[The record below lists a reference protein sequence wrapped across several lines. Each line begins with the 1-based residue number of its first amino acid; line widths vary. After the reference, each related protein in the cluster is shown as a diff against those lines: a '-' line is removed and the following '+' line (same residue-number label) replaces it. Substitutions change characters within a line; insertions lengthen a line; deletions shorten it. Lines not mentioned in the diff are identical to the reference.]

1 MDEKQQ
7 QEFAVLAKTSYDN
20 YYNKDVEKE
29 LRQYGLEDKVLSRT
43 RDSLVLERPN
53 KQIVI
58 SYRGTN
64 PKDVRDLVDDFGII
78 IGGNRVHPLL
88 GNRFKAADKV
98 YQEVKTKYPGQEIIT
113 TGHSLGGQSALYV
126 SRKNDSQAI
135 VFNPGASI
143 FDLGTDLVC
152 RVGNTCDE
160 NKKSIIYTTGKDPL
174 SILGTFGKE
183 KVITVKTPLLP
194 KDLIF
199 HSLNYFLPDKVPGTT
214 KFHHQRVDYPE
225 YLAPKPNPRPP
236 NIRMDDCTLFPYEN
250 KKCTSINENRS
261 IIR

>member
-1 MDEKQQ
+1 MNDQH
-7 QEFAVLAKTSYDN
+7 EFAILSKASYDS
-20 YYNKDVEKE
+20 YYKKDVEKE
-29 LRQYGLEDKVLSRT
+29 LQQYGSNDKVLSRSG
-43 RDSLVLERPN
+43 DALVLERPN

-58 SYRGTN
+58 SYRGTD
-64 PKDVRDLVDDFGII
+64 PKNVRDLVDDFGIV

-98 YQEVKTKYPGQEIIT
+98 YQEVKAKYPDREIIT
-113 TGHSLGGQSALYV
+113 TGHSMGGQSALYV

-152 RVGNTCDE
+152 RVGGTCDE

-174 SILGTFGKE
+174 SILGTFGRE
-183 KVITVKTPLLP
+183 KVITVKTPLFP

-199 HSLNYFLPDKVPGTT
+199 HSLNYFLPDKVAGTT

-225 YLAPKPNPRPP
+225 YLVPKMNPRQPETLLK
-236 NIRMDDCTLFPYEN
+236 DCSLYPWLC
-250 KKCTSINENRS
+250 KDATSQT
-261 IIR
+261 